1 VNGPDQPDLPDL
13 PEQEEPMQSWIDQL
27 AEALG
32 EKPTTAGE
40 TSEILT
46 VARDVAHRV
55 ERKLTPVSTYL
66 LGLAVGRRL
75 ADGADRRSA
84 LDERAA
90 RLRAVLPEAPEE
102 GEDSPVPAD
111 GP

>member
-1 VNGPDQPDLPDL
+1 M
-13 PEQEEPMQSWIDQL
+13 ETWIDRL

-32 EKPTTAGE
+32 QEPTSAAETA
-40 TSEILT
+40 EILT

-75 ADGADRRSA
+75 AGGENRHDA
-84 LDERAA
+84 LTAEAA
-90 RLRAVLPEAPEE
+90 RLRSILPEAPP
-102 GEDSPVPAD
+102 EDED
-111 GP
+111 

>member
-1 VNGPDQPDLPDL
+1 M
-13 PEQEEPMQSWIDQL
+13 EAWIDRL

-32 EKPTTAGE
+32 QEPASGAE

-66 LGLAVGRRL
+66 VGIAVGRRIAAGTGRREAL
-75 ADGADRRSA
+75 AGAAATLRST
-84 LDERAA
+84 
-90 RLRAVLPEAPEE
+90 LPEARPEDE
-102 GEDSPVPAD
+102 G
-111 GP
+111 

>member
-1 VNGPDQPDLPDL
+1 M
-13 PEQEEPMQSWIDQL
+13 EAWIDEL
-27 AEALG
+27 AVALG
-32 EKPTTAGE
+32 QEPVSASE

-75 ADGADRRSA
+75 AEAGGDRRAA
-84 LDERAA
+84 LETEAST
-90 RLRAVLPEAPEE
+90 LRSTLPPEE
-102 GEDSPVPAD
+102 AADASPGSD
-111 GP
+111 

>member
-1 VNGPDQPDLPDL
+1 M
-13 PEQEEPMQSWIDQL
+13 EAWIDQL

-32 EKPTTAGE
+32 EEPASADE

-66 LGLAVGRRL
+66 LGIAVGRRIAAGTGRREAL
-75 ADGADRRSA
+75 AGEAATLRST
-84 LDERAA
+84 
-90 RLRAVLPEAPEE
+90 LPEAHAEDE
-102 GEDSPVPAD
+102 G
-111 GP
+111 